1 MKEDVKM
8 RFLRLAVTVFFVAA
22 ALSGCE
28 WDYVK
33 NTRAMPVGKARP
45 AVDVS
50 DVAIYIDP
58 PSKYETVGVIEA
70 CCIYP
75 RTGQKTQDI
84 IINDVKSKAA
94 KIGANGILLIKDTG
108 KKEVISVEGGG
119 VSPYFDGPG
128 TVEWMAIHVI
138 SE

>member
-1 MKEDVKM
+1 M
-8 RFLRLAVTVFFVAA
+8 RFLRLAITVFSIAA
-22 ALSGCE
+22 ALSGCQY
-28 WDYVK
+28 DYAK
-33 NTRAMPVGKARP
+33 TTRAMPVGKARP

-50 DVAIYIDP
+50 AVTIYIDP

-75 RTGQKTQDI
+75 RTKQNTQDI

-94 KIGANGILLIKDTG
+94 KIGANGILLIKDTE
-108 KKEVISVEGGG
+108 KKGSVGVQDGGCDMY
-119 VSPYFDGPG
+119 VDGPG
-128 TVEWMAIHVI
+128 TVEWRAIFVI